1 MRFQVQIEQKLT
13 KGGEQEKKEEEE
25 KKSENKINKKSA
37 SRPHRADCAR

>member
-13 KGGEQEKKEEEE
+13 KGGEQEKKEEE